1 MCCISLSIYQPLLTQ
16 YASHTQVRSL
26 LLIPE
31 QIDQRPNMRSDLYRE
46 LVASLQSLFGRL
58 AHTYSGGG
66 TGNDDRSCWQS
77 RALGEEADEFGDPE
91 DEVTI
96 NAVSY
101 WIFVLQV
108 AMRRTLV
115 DNLAGF
121 CHSSSHGCE
130 VQTDQRS
137 TRLRLE
143 SGLYL
148 MSVRA
153 NDKSS
158 MN

>member
-1 MCCISLSIYQPLLTQ
+1 
-16 YASHTQVRSL
+16 
-26 LLIPE
+26 
-31 QIDQRPNMRSDLYRE
+31 
-46 LVASLQSLFGRL
+46 
-58 AHTYSGGG
+58 
-66 TGNDDRSCWQS
+66 
-77 RALGEEADEFGDPE
+77 LGEEADEFGDPE